1 MRAALLR
8 ARIRAW
14 MLLLLMLAA
23 VTTAGVP
30 AARAADGGSY
40 AEIDRYA
47 AAQRERADVPGT
59 ALAVVDRDKGLVHSR
74 TWGSDGNGAPI
85 TTRTPFLLGSLAK
98 PFTALAVMQLVEAGK
113 VGLDDPVRRHLPWFR
128 PTGITVRHL
137 LNQSSGLSQDDGF
150 AQSDRFDNAPGGI
163 QRVARGLADVTP
175 VAPPGRRH
183 EYSDANYM
191 LLGALVE
198 TVSGRTFS
206 DRMHETV
213 FGPLGMTG
221 AITDAD
227 DAERTGLAPGHRYV
241 FGKPWRHSVPFDT
254 SGTPYGYLGA
264 TLDDLVPFARAQ
276 LGGGAAS
283 SVLSPAGFRQM
294 HTGTVPVRTSH
305 HYGLGWRDDRFD
317 DLGTRV
323 VWHGGA
329 TTDHQGTI
337 VLAPDRGL
345 AVILLHNAYAAYK
358 DEFFIRT
365 GLNAMR
371 VLLGGEPE
379 AVSDDPMFGR
389 LLTALSLTTA
399 VLTVATGW
407 SLYRLVRPR
416 RDAFGT
422 RRRILIRS
430 AAAVLVCLLLAATAF
445 LFLPG
450 LLAIDLGQVLLFTP
464 DAGYLLVTAGSLAL
478 ALAALRG
485 LVAFQ
490 AMRRSAARGR
500 N

>member
-1 MRAALLR
+1 
-8 ARIRAW
+8 
-14 MLLLLMLAA
+14 MLLLLILAA

-30 AARAADGGSY
+30 AARAADGGRY
-40 AEIDRYA
+40 TEIDRYA
-47 AAQRERADVPGT
+47 AAQRERADVPGM
-59 ALAVVDRDKGLVHSR
+59 ALAVVDRDKGLVHSL
-74 TWGSDGNGAPI
+74 TWGSDGNGDPI

-128 PTGITVRHL
+128 PADITVRHL
-137 LNQSSGLSQDDGF
+137 LNQSSGLSEDDGF

-163 QRVARGLADVTP
+163 QRIARSLADVTP
-175 VAPPGRRH
+175 VTPPGKRH
-183 EYSDANYM
+183 EYSAANYM

-206 DRMHETV
+206 DRMHESV

-221 AITDAD
+221 AITDAG

-241 FGKPWRHSVPFDT
+241 FGKPWRHSTPFDT
-254 SGTPYGYLGA
+254 SGAPYGYVGA
-264 TLDDLVPFARAQ
+264 TLDDLVHFARAQ

-305 HYGLGWRDDRFD
+305 QYGLGWRDDRFD
-317 DLGTRV
+317 DLGTRI

-337 VLAPDRGL
+337 VLAPDKGL
-345 AVILLHNAYAAYK
+345 AVIVLHNAYAPYK
-358 DEFFIRT
+358 DEFFVGS
-365 GLNAMR
+365 GLGAMR

-379 AVSDDPMFGR
+379 AVSDDPMFSR
-389 LLTALSLTTA
+389 LLTTLWIATA
-399 VLTVATGW
+399 TLTVATGW

-416 RDAFGT
+416 RDGRGDS
-422 RRRILIRS
+422 RRTLIAS
-430 AAAVLVCLLLAATAF
+430 AAAALGCLLLAATAF
-445 LFLPG
+445 LLLPR
-450 LLAIDLGQVLLFTP
+450 LVATDLRQILLFTP
-464 DAGYLLVTAGSLAL
+464 DAGYLLVTTGSLAL

-485 LVAFQ
+485 LVGFQ
-490 AMRRSAARGR
+490 TIRRQAARNR